1 MLKFDSKKIK
11 VHTKYLCITLKNYK
25 DPVMQPLRFIAK
37 KTILPSA
44 LLLLTIS
51 LIFNINSAHAEA
63 IDNEKSALEK
73 VDIAII
79 NDARIFAKFDEN
91 MPAVVNYFTPLT
103 EDAVIDFYNKSY
115 GEPVKRE
122 RKRGRLTLN
131 YQQTQQQIR
140 VVISQQNNLRQVDVL
155 VEKSMQK

>member
-1 MLKFDSKKIK
+1 
-11 VHTKYLCITLKNYK
+11 
-25 DPVMQPLRFIAK
+25 MQPLRFIAK
-37 KTILPSA
+37 KAILPST

-51 LIFNINSAHAEA
+51 LIFNINSAHAET
-63 IDNEKSALEK
+63 IDSGKSTLEK
-73 VDIAII
+73 IDIAII
-79 NDARIFAKFDEN
+79 KDARIFAKFDES